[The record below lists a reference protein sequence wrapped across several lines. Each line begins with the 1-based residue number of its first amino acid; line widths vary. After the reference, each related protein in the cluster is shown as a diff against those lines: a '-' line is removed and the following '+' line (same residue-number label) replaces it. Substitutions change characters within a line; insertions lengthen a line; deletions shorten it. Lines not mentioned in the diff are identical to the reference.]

1 MTTTD
6 ATPAAGP
13 TPATDAASAPDDRAV
28 LLDVRSLSVGYT
40 DEHGDTVVL
49 VDRVS
54 FTLHE
59 REVLCLVGE
68 SGSGKSVTMLAV
80 LGLLPQGLEVLDGTV
95 HYRGRDVLGMPEAE
109 LRGLRGSELAM
120 IFQDPMTALN
130 PVKRVGGQIGRAL
143 RVHDRA
149 LGRAEVRRRVTG
161 LLTDVGV
168 PDPEQRARQY
178 PHQWSGGMRQ
188 RAVIAMAMANEP
200 SVLIADEPTTAL
212 DVTIQAQ
219 IMTVLGTVR
228 AKTDAAMVLITHD
241 LGLVAEV
248 ADAVCILYSGRVV
261 ERGSVW
267 DVFARPAHPYTA
279 GLLGSLLSAERDSG
293 DRVYAIPGSPPSPQ
307 NRPRGCPFAPR
318 CELPAKSEL
327 CTQLEPLLEDL
338 GGDRWAA
345 CHYAQ
350 QTPRFAAEVTA

>member
-1 MTTTD
+1 MTTPDDTT
-6 ATPAAGP
+6 TP
-13 TPATDAASAPDDRAV
+13 DRAV
-28 LLDVRSLSVGYT
+28 LLDVQSLSVGYT
-40 DEHGDTVVL
+40 DEHGDTVTL

-80 LGLLPQGLEVLDGTV
+80 LGLLPAGLEVLGGTV
-95 HYRGRDVLGMPEAE
+95 HYRGRDVLGMPEPE

-143 RVHDRA
+143 KVHDRS
-149 LGRAEVRRRVTG
+149 LGRAEVREKVTG

-168 PDPEQRARQY
+168 PDPEQRAKAY

-248 ADAVCILYSGRVV
+248 ADVVCILYSGRVV

-267 DVFARPAHPYTA
+267 DVFAHPTHPYTA
-279 GLLGSLLSAERDSG
+279 GLLGSLLSAEHSG
-293 DRVYAIPGSPPSPQ
+293 ERVYAIPGSPPSPQ

-327 CTQLEPLLEDL
+327 CTQLEPLLEDV
-338 GGDRWAA
+338 GDHQWAA
-345 CHYAQ
+345 CHFAQ

>member
-1 MTTTD
+1 MTD
-6 ATPAAGP
+6 SP
-13 TPATDAASAPDDRAV
+13 RAV
-28 LLDVRSLSVGYT
+28 LLEVRDLSVGYS
-40 DEHGDTVVL
+40 DEHGDVVTL

-80 LGLLPQGLEVLDGTV
+80 LGLLPAGLEVLGGSV
-95 HYRGRDVLGMPEAE
+95 RYRGRDLLGMPEPE

-120 IFQDPMTALN
+120 VFQDPMTALN

-149 LGRAEVRRRVTG
+149 LRPAEVRRRVTG
-161 LLTDVGV
+161 LLADVGV
-168 PDPEQRARQY
+168 PDPEQRAKAY

-219 IMTVLGTVR
+219 IMSVLGTAR
-228 AKTDAAMVLITHD
+228 AKSDAAMILITHD

-248 ADAVCILYSGRVV
+248 ADSLCILYSGRVV

-267 DVFARPAHPYTA
+267 DVFAHPTHPYTA
-279 GLLGSLLSAERDSG
+279 GLLASLLSAGRGGER
-293 DRVYAIPGSPPSPQ
+293 VHAIPGSPPSPQ

-318 CELPAKSEL
+318 CELPAKSDL
-327 CTQLEPLLEDL
+327 CTQLEPLLVEVED
-338 GGDRWAA
+338 DQWSA
-345 CHYAQ
+345 CHFARRM
-350 QTPRFAAEVTA
+350 PRSVEGVLA

>member
-1 MTTTD
+1 MT
-6 ATPAAGP
+6 P
-13 TPATDAASAPDDRAV
+13 SSPDDRAV
-28 LLDVRSLSVGYT
+28 LLEVRGLSVGYV
-40 DEHGDTVVL
+40 DEHGDTVTL

-80 LGLLPQGLEVLDGTV
+80 LGLLPAGLEVLGGSV
-95 HYRGRDVLGMPEAE
+95 HYRGRDVLKMPEPE
-109 LRGLRGSELAM
+109 LRDLRGRELAM
-120 IFQDPMTALN
+120 VFQDPMTALN

-143 RVHDRA
+143 RVHDRS
-149 LGRAEVRRRVTG
+149 LGRRETAERVAG
-161 LLTDVGV
+161 LLADVGV
-168 PDPEQRARQY
+168 PDAAQRARAY

-219 IMTVLGTVR
+219 IMSVLGAAR
-228 AKTDAAMVLITHD
+228 ARTDAAMVLITHD

-248 ADAVCILYSGRVV
+248 ADTICILYSGRIV
-261 ERGSVW
+261 ETASVW
-267 DVFARPAHPYTA
+267 DLFDRPAHPYTA
-279 GLLGSLLSAERDSG
+279 GLLGSLLSAEHSG
-293 DRVYAIPGSPPSPQ
+293 DRVSAIPGSPPSPQ

-327 CTQLEPLLEDL
+327 CLQLEPLLEDV
-338 GGDRWAA
+338 GDGRSAA
-345 CHYAQ
+345 CHFAR
-350 QTPRFAAEVTA
+350 QTPRFAQEVAS